1 MPIPGIVQPDILPV
15 SDRLRLRKFDGVFTF
30 ALPWYQDED
39 TVYLV
44 DGVRAP
50 YTMEKLERMYRYLD
64 RHGELYF
71 IEAAEEEG
79 FRPIGDVTFW
89 QEDMP
94 IVLGD
99 KAYRG
104 QQIGRQVIAAL
115 KERGRALGYT
125 RLYVQ
130 EIYDFNT
137 ASQRC
142 FEKAGFRPIEKT
154 EKGKRYMTE
163 LE

>member
-15 SDRLRLRKFDGVFTF
+15 SDRLRLRKYDGVFAF
-30 ALPWYQDED
+30 ALPWYLDTE

-44 DGVRAP
+44 DGVRGP
-50 YTMEKLERMYRYLD
+50 YSMEKLERMYNYLD

-71 IEAAEEEG
+71 IEAAEEDG

-94 IVLGD
+94 IVIGD
-99 KAYRG
+99 KTYRG
-104 QQIGRQVIAAL
+104 KNIGGQVILAL
-115 KERGRALGYT
+115 KERGRALGYNQ
-125 RLYVQ
+125 LYIQ
-130 EIYDFNT
+130 EIYDYNT

-163 LE
+163 LF

>member
-1 MPIPGIVQPDILPV
+1 MPIPGIVQPDILRV
-15 SDRLRLRKFDGVFTF
+15 SDRLQLRKFDGVFAF
-30 ALPWYQDED
+30 ALPWYLDED

-44 DGVRAP
+44 DGVREP
-50 YTMEKLERMYRYLD
+50 YTMEKLELMYRYLD

-104 QQIGRQVIAAL
+104 QQIGSQVIAAL
-115 KERGRALGYT
+115 KERGRTLGYT

-130 EIYDFNT
+130 EIYDFNM

>member
-15 SDRLRLRKFDGVFTF
+15 SDRLRLRKFDGVFAF

-39 TVYLV
+39 TVYMV
-44 DGVRAP
+44 DGVREP
-50 YTMEKLERMYRYLD
+50 YTTEKLERMYRYLD
-64 RHGELYF
+64 RQGELYF
-71 IEAAEEEG
+71 IEAAEVEG

-104 QQIGRQVIAAL
+104 QQIGSQVIAAL

-125 RLYVQ
+125 RLYVR

>member
-1 MPIPGIVQPDILPV
+1 
-15 SDRLRLRKFDGVFTF
+15 
-30 ALPWYQDED
+30 
-39 TVYLV
+39 
-44 DGVRAP
+44 
-50 YTMEKLERMYRYLD
+50 
-64 RHGELYF
+64 
-71 IEAAEEEG
+71 
-79 FRPIGDVTFW
+79 
-89 QEDMP
+89 MP

>member
-1 MPIPGIVQPDILPV
+1 M
-15 SDRLRLRKFDGVFTF
+15 RKTKRIIDPELTLVPYYPNERA
-30 ALPWYQDED
+30 ALPWYQDPQLCKQVD
-39 TVYLV
+39 DR
-44 DGVRAP
+44 DGVYDLPLLRA
-50 YTMEKLERMYRYLD
+50 MYRYLD

-130 EIYDFNT
+130 EIYDFNM

>member
-15 SDRLRLRKFDGVFTF
+15 SDRLRLRKFDGVFAF
-30 ALPWYQDED
+30 SLPWYQDED

-44 DGVRAP
+44 DGVREP
-50 YTMEKLERMYRYLD
+50 YTTEKLERMYRYLD
-64 RHGELYF
+64 RQGELYF

-104 QQIGRQVIAAL
+104 QQIGSQVIVAL

-130 EIYDFNT
+130 EIYEFNT

-154 EKGKRYMTE
+154 EKGKRYMAE